1 MLKKLASYLLAFLM
15 LILSLGTVTGCVFD
29 PEINVKRVNND
40 VYIYNGERYV
50 YVEKMFNYVEDMSNS
65 YQVGYAYD
73 GLFRKMS
80 AYGANIGVEQDVLMF
95 RGSTYFNHQFYV
107 KESISWPDTLEVKCT
122 GFVGTAEP
130 SGWKPILTEETF
142 TLKEILSMDDY
153 LDENT
158 QREKW
163 GLCYFTLLGYD
174 SLWLNKMVEI
184 DTNGDMYISMYKED
198 TSYPAVYYKVIDE
211 EMKKLIAENIHML
224 DYSDN

>member
-15 LILSLGTVTGCVFD
+15 LILSLGTATGCVFD

-73 GLFRKMS
+73 GLFRKMP
-80 AYGANIGVEQDVLMF
+80 AYGANIGVEQDVLIF
-95 RGSTYFNHQFYV
+95 RGSTYFNHEFYV

-130 SGWKPILTEETF
+130 FGWEPILTDEVF
-142 TLKEILSMDDY
+142 TLKEILSMDNY
-153 LDENT
+153 LDKNAQT
-158 QREKW
+158 EK
-163 GLCYFTLLGYD
+163 GGICYFTLLGYD
-174 SLWLNKMVEI
+174 SLWLNKMVKI
-184 DTNGDMYISMYKED
+184 DAKGNMYIFMHEED
-198 TSYPAVYYKVIDE
+198 SSYPAGYYKVIDE
-211 EMKKLIAENIHML
+211 EMKELIAKGINMH
-224 DYSDN
+224 N